1 MNSLTVLAGEEFGT
15 NIKNGNLATSEIG
28 VRSVVGL

>member
-15 NIKNGNLATSEIG
+15 NIKNDFATREIG
-28 VRSVVGL
+28 ARSVIGL